1 MKKIIIIS
9 LLLSLMVGLV
19 ACGKNDDGDKTI
31 TKEDPVAT
39 HHPDEHHSDDHH

>member
-19 ACGKNDDGDKTI
+19 ACGKNDDGDKPI
-31 TKEDPVAT
+31 GKEDPVAT
-39 HHPDEHHSDDHH
+39 HHPDEHHSGDHH